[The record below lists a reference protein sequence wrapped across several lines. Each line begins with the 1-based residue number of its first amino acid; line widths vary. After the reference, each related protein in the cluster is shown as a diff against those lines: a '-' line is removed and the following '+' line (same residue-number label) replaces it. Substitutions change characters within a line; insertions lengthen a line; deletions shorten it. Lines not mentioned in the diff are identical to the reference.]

1 MVAPEKLSLRRLAC
15 VLALSLIAACASA
28 PVPVARPAPH
38 DMFEDAAFQPP
49 SQPPDP
55 TAVFALSP
63 AMQRYLEHDIAPL
76 LRRHGAQRGFVEALK
91 TTTPLRLDYDAEI
104 TRTAAEAFDARA
116 GNCLSLVVMT
126 AALAK
131 RLDLPVTYQALVGQ
145 PLWSRIGT
153 DAGRLVVANGHVN
166 LVVAKRL
173 IDRVATLE
181 TAPQILIEFGGLPLG
196 RGQALQPIGEATVMA
211 MFMNNRAAEFLVRGE
226 LHNAYA
232 YAKQALLEDAAYATG
247 YNTLGVIYQRQGL
260 PAAAERAWRAAL
272 ARDEGERSALINLQ
286 KLLESQARWAE
297 AEPLKARLARLE
309 KEPPFEHFDR
319 GVAAVRAGDYATARE
334 ELLREMKRDPD
345 YHEFHFWLAV
355 AMHGLG
361 DVNKARNHLSAAMRN
376 SLTTR
381 EHALYAAK
389 LRGLEPPTK
398 TSAN

>member
-1 MVAPEKLSLRRLAC
+1 MVAGVMPFLRALLSVS
-15 VLALSLIAACASA
+15 VLALVVACASPA
-28 PVPVARPAPH
+28 VPVVAPSPH
-38 DMFEDAAFQPP
+38 DVFEDAAFKTP

-55 TAVFALSP
+55 AAVFALSA

-91 TTTPLRLDYDAEI
+91 TTTPLRLDYDAEV

-131 RLDLPVTYQALVGQ
+131 RLDLPITYQALVGQ
-145 PLWSRIGT
+145 PLWSRIAT
-153 DAGRLVVANGHVN
+153 DTGRLVVANGHVN
-166 LVVAKRL
+166 LIVAKRL

-196 RGQALQPIGEATVMA
+196 RGQALQPIAEATVMA

-226 LHNAYA
+226 LDNAYA
-232 YAKQALLEDAAYATG
+232 HAKQAVLHDATYATG
-247 YNTLGVIYQRQGL
+247 YNTLGVIYQRQQL
-260 PAAAERAWRAAL
+260 LVAAERAYRAAL
-272 ARDEGERSALINLQ
+272 ARDDGERSALMNLQ
-286 KLLESQARWAE
+286 KLFESQARWAE
-297 AEPLKARLARLE
+297 AEPLKMRLAQLE

-319 GVAAVRAGDYATARE
+319 GVAAVRAGDYATGRE
-334 ELLREMKRDPD
+334 ALLREMKRDPD
-345 YHEFHFWLAV
+345 YHEFHYWLAV

-361 DVNKARNHLSAAMRN
+361 DVNKARSHLTAAMKN

-389 LRGLEPPTK
+389 LRGLDPA
-398 TSAN
+398 TSAVN